1 MKANKYFF
9 LIFAMSLFL
18 VNKTSYASKEET
30 SSATINFINDDSNQI
45 LSPSDPLVINLE
57 ERENFE
63 NFIEEI
69 KNSTDYINSSKEIKI
84 LYDNAIAFNSRA
96 LDKNNIDW
104 LAFSYANLKEDLEII
119 KKLSNGDY
127 LDKENIN
134 QNSNFFNNPLYKV
147 AYLKLDDEKR
157 EVLNSYN
164 KDDDDQEAL
173 SVSSLSDSDEKNA
186 LVLFSDWMYPFMEDE
201 DSDGIINESKILI
214 DALIEDKT
222 LIETFKKTKFE
233 ERNEL
238 VRDIINNHK
247 DDTKDLDINKNLENS
262 VETNTTDEKQNDNK
276 SINDN
281 LNDSVYD
288 QDSDTSQSPDSE
300 ELNSDYDKISKY
312 KYQSMFYIKNRTR
325 MYYED
330 LSDEQRDELDSMNS
344 DNDGVLSIEEL
355 EASLYY
361 TLPIRK
367 GIDWIYPFMYDK
379 NEDGV
384 IDEYDRNNIVK
395 AIETNSN
402 ESYITNSNYKELDAK
417 DNNQTSPYN
426 SIFYTNEKTRS
437 AYEDLSN
444 DRKQILDQINTDGKY
459 PLTLEEVEASGLFQ
473 IPVKS
478 SDWIYPFMIDK
489 NGNGEVG
496 ESYDYFKNSEYTQS
510 SNPSTK
516 SVDNSIYASSY
527 HPLTYTYPT
536 SSSNNRISH
545 TNVKT
550 GIKGLGSIVIILI
563 IASIGYYLIKKNGK
577 ENNKLH

>member
-9 LIFAMSLFL
+9 LILVLPIIL
-18 VNKTSYASKEET
+18 VNKTSYASKEEP
-30 SSATINFINDDSNQI
+30 SSVTINSINEDNDQIHSSDDSLDN
-45 LSPSDPLVINLE
+45 NLK
-57 ERENFE
+57 ERENLE
-63 NFIEEI
+63 NCIEEI
-69 KNSTDYINSSKEIKI
+69 KNSKDYIDSSEEIKL
-84 LYDNAIAFNSRA
+84 LYDNVIDFNSRA
-96 LDKNNIDW
+96 LDKNDLDWISYSYTNIKKDI
-104 LAFSYANLKEDLEII
+104 EII
-119 KKLSNGDY
+119 EKLANEDY

-134 QNSNFFNNPLYKV
+134 QNSTFFNNPSYKI

-157 EVLNSYN
+157 EVLDSY
-164 KDDDDQEAL
+164 KKEGYDKEAL
-173 SVSSLSDSDEKNA
+173 SISALSDSDEMHA
-186 LVLFSDWMYPFMEDE
+186 LVLYSDWMYPFMDDE
-201 DSDGIINESKILI
+201 DSDGLIAESKILI
-214 DALIEDKT
+214 DALDEDKG
-222 LIETFKKTKFE
+222 LIETFKNTKFE
-233 ERNEL
+233 ERDEL
-238 VRDIINNHK
+238 IRDLINNH
-247 DDTKDLDINKNLENS
+247 DDDANELDINNNLDNTD
-262 VETNTTDEKQNDNK
+262 ETNTIDEDQNDDG
-276 SINDN
+276 SLIED

-300 ELNSDYDKISKY
+300 ELDSDKISKY

-325 MYYED
+325 KYYED
-330 LSDEQRDELDSMNS
+330 LSDDQRDELDSMNT

-355 EASLYY
+355 EASPYY
-361 TLPIRK
+361 ALPITK
-367 GIDWIYPFMYDK
+367 GIDWLYPFMYDR

-384 IDEYDRNNIVK
+384 IDESDRNKIFSAN
-395 AIETNSN
+395 ETDSN
-402 ESYITNSNYKELDAK
+402 EPQIISTNYKEFSEK
-417 DNNQTSPYN
+417 DNNQTKPYN
-426 SIFYTNEKTRS
+426 SIFYITEKTRA
-437 AYEDLSN
+437 AYENLPD
-444 DRKQILDQINTDGKY
+444 DKKQILDQINTDGKY

-516 SVDNSIYASSY
+516 SVDNSVYASSY
-527 HPLTYTYPT
+527 QPLTYTYPT
-536 SSSNNRISH
+536 SSSNNKISH

>member
-9 LIFAMSLFL
+9 LILILQIML
-18 VNKTSYASKEET
+18 VNKTSYASKEES
-30 SSATINFINDDSNQI
+30 SSATISSINEDSNQI
-45 LSPSDPLVINLE
+45 LSSNDSLDNNLK
-57 ERENFE
+57 ERESLE
-63 NFIEEI
+63 SYIEEI

-84 LYDNAIAFNSRA
+84 LFDNAIAFNSRA
-96 LDKNNIDW
+96 LDKNDLDWISFSNTNIKKDI
-104 LAFSYANLKEDLEII
+104 EII
-119 KKLSNGDY
+119 EKLANEDY

-134 QNSNFFNNPLYKV
+134 QNSTFFNNPSYKI
-147 AYLKLDDEKR
+147 AYLMLDDEKR
-157 EVLNSYN
+157 EVLDSYK
-164 KDDDDQEAL
+164 KDGDNQEAL
-173 SVSSLSDSDEKNA
+173 SISALPDSDEMHV
-186 LVLFSDWMYPFMEDE
+186 LVLYSDWMYPFVDDE
-201 DSDGIINESKILI
+201 DSDGIISDSKILL
-214 DALIEDKT
+214 DALDEDKG
-222 LIETFKKTKFE
+222 LIETFKKTKFDD
-233 ERNEL
+233 RDEL
-238 VRDIINNHK
+238 IRVIINNPE
-247 DDTKDLDINKNLENS
+247 DDANELDLNNNLENTD
-262 VETNTTDEKQNDNK
+262 ETNTIDENQNDDG
-276 SINDN
+276 SLIDD
-281 LNDSVYD
+281 LNNSVYD

-300 ELNSDYDKISKY
+300 ELDSDKISKY
-312 KYQSMFYIKNRTR
+312 KYKSMFYIKNRTR
-325 MYYED
+325 KYYED
-330 LSDEQRDELDSMNS
+330 LSDEQRGELDSMNT

-355 EASLYY
+355 EASPYY
-361 TLPIRK
+361 TLPITN
-367 GIDWIYPFMYDK
+367 GIDWLYPFMYDK

-384 IDEYDRNNIVK
+384 IDESDRNKIFSAN
-395 AIETNSN
+395 ETDSKQPQII
-402 ESYITNSNYKELDAK
+402 STNDKEFAGK
-417 DNNQTSPYN
+417 DNNQTKPYN
-426 SIFYTNEKTRS
+426 SIFYLTEKTRA
-437 AYEDLSN
+437 AYENLPEDK
-444 DRKQILDQINTDGKY
+444 KQILDQINTDGKY

-516 SVDNSIYASSY
+516 IVDNSVYDSSY

>member
-9 LIFAMSLFL
+9 LILVLSVML
-18 VNKTSYASKEET
+18 VNKTSYAASKEES
-30 SSATINFINDDSNQI
+30 SSATMSSINEDSNQI
-45 LSPSDPLVINLE
+45 LSSNDSLDSNLKGRENLE
-57 ERENFE
+57 NY
-63 NFIEEI
+63 IEEI
-69 KNSTDYINSSKEIKI
+69 KNSKDYIDSSEEIKL
-84 LYDNAIAFNSRA
+84 LYDNVIEFNSRA
-96 LDKNNIDW
+96 LDKNDLDWISYSYTNIKKDI
-104 LAFSYANLKEDLEII
+104 EII
-119 KKLSNGDY
+119 EKLANEDY

-134 QNSNFFNNPLYKV
+134 QNSTFFNNPSYKI
-147 AYLKLDDEKR
+147 AYLKLDGEKR
-157 EVLNSYN
+157 EVLDSYK
-164 KDDDDQEAL
+164 KDGADKEAL
-173 SVSSLSDSDEKNA
+173 SISALSDSDEMHV
-186 LVLFSDWMYPFMEDE
+186 LVLYSDWMYPFMDDE
-201 DSDGIINESKILI
+201 DSDGLIAESKILI
-214 DALIEDKT
+214 DALDEDKG
-222 LIETFKKTKFE
+222 LIETFKNTKFE
-233 ERNEL
+233 ERGEL
-238 VRDIINNHK
+238 IRDIINNH
-247 DDTKDLDINKNLENS
+247 DDDANELDINNNLENAD
-262 VETNTTDEKQNDNK
+262 ETKTIDEDQNDDG
-276 SINDN
+276 SLIED

-288 QDSDTSQSPDSE
+288 QDSVTSQSPDSE
-300 ELNSDYDKISKY
+300 ELDSDKISKY
-312 KYQSMFYIKNRTR
+312 KYPSMFYIKNRTR
-325 MYYED
+325 KYYED
-330 LSDEQRDELDSMNS
+330 LNDEQRDELDSMNT

-355 EASLYY
+355 EASPYY
-361 TLPIRK
+361 TLPITK
-367 GIDWIYPFMYDK
+367 GIDWLYPFMYDK

-384 IDEYDRNNIVK
+384 IDESDRNKIFS
-395 AIETNSN
+395 SN
-402 ESYITNSNYKELDAK
+402 ETDSNEPQIISTNDKEFSGK
-417 DNNQTSPYN
+417 DNNQSKPYN
-426 SIFYTNEKTRS
+426 SIFYITEKTRA
-437 AYEDLSN
+437 AYENLPD
-444 DRKQILDQINTDGKY
+444 DKKQILDQINTDGKY

>member
-9 LIFAMSLFL
+9 LILVLPIIL
-18 VNKTSYASKEET
+18 VNKTSYASKEEP
-30 SSATINFINDDSNQI
+30 SSATISSINEGGNQI
-45 LSPSDPLVINLE
+45 LSSDDSLDNNLK
-57 ERENFE
+57 ERESLE
-63 NFIEEI
+63 NYIDEI
-69 KNSTDYINSSKEIKI
+69 KNSKKYIDSSEEIKL
-84 LYDNAIAFNSRA
+84 LYDNVIDFNSRA
-96 LDKNNIDW
+96 LDKNDLDWISYSNTNIKKDI
-104 LAFSYANLKEDLEII
+104 EII
-119 KKLSNGDY
+119 EKLANEDY

-134 QNSNFFNNPLYKV
+134 QNSTFFNNPSYKI

-157 EVLNSYN
+157 EILDSYK
-164 KDDDDQEAL
+164 KDGDDKEAL
-173 SVSSLSDSDEKNA
+173 SISALSDSDEMHA
-186 LVLFSDWMYPFMEDE
+186 LVLYSDWMYPFMDDE
-201 DSDGIINESKILI
+201 DSDGLIAESKILI
-214 DALIEDKT
+214 DALDEDKS
-222 LIETFKKTKFE
+222 LIETFKNTQFE
-233 ERNEL
+233 ERDEL
-238 VRDIINNHK
+238 IRDIINNH
-247 DDTKDLDINKNLENS
+247 DDDANELDLNNNIENS
-262 VETNTTDEKQNDNK
+262 VETNTTDEEQNDDENPIDDFIG
-276 SINDN
+276 SI
-281 LNDSVYD
+281 YD
-288 QDSDTSQSPDSE
+288 KDYDTSQSPDSE

-325 MYYED
+325 KYYED
-330 LSDEQRDELDSMNS
+330 LSDEQRDELDSMNT

-355 EASLYY
+355 EASPYY
-361 TLPIRK
+361 TLPITN
-367 GIDWIYPFMYDK
+367 GIDWLYPFMYDK

-384 IDEYDRNNIVK
+384 IDESDRNKIFSAN
-395 AIETNSN
+395 ETDSN
-402 ESYITNSNYKELDAK
+402 EPQIISTNDKEFSEK
-417 DNNQTSPYN
+417 DNNQTNPYN
-426 SIFYTNEKTRS
+426 SIFYITEKTRA
-437 AYEDLSN
+437 AYENLPD
-444 DRKQILDQINTDGKY
+444 DKKQILDQINTDGKY

-527 HPLTYTYPT
+527 QPLTYTYPT
-536 SSSNNRISH
+536 SSSNNKISH